1 MNLEIL
7 FVQGENNKSIY
18 RAQKITQKKYYVPNC
33 DDLVLSFID
42 NSSNK
47 YILIKK
53 DNFYYKHSSFELIS
67 FVKQPKTDSKNES
80 SLDSEIESKKIQLL
94 YALNY
99 KLTTQYQER
108 DNFITF
114 TQSLSDIANFEKNSS
129 LKSESILTIQY
140 IDYKTKDL
148 EKNFQNCK
156 IQVTNLQTGE
166 DIGNFKIQKIQNLL
180 GSNILT
186 LINYEN

>member
-1 MNLEIL
+1 MNLEIF
-7 FVQGENNKSIY
+7 FVQHEDNKSIY
-18 RAQKITQKKYYVPNC
+18 RAQKKYYVPNC

-47 YILIKK
+47 HILIKQ
-53 DNFYYKHSSFELIS
+53 DNFYYKHSSFKLVASKE
-67 FVKQPKTDSKNES
+67 QGKTDSENES
-80 SLDSEIESKKIQLL
+80 SLDSEVKSKNTQLL

-108 DNFITF
+108 DKFITF
-114 TQSLSDIANFEKNSS
+114 TQSSSDMANFEKNSS

-140 IDYKTKDL
+140 INYKVENLKT
-148 EKNFQNCK
+148 NFQNRK
-156 IQVTNLQTGE
+156 IQVTNLETE
-166 DIGNFKIQKIQNLL
+166 KYIGNFKIQKIQNLL